1 MLEWPNGVNKMHYL
15 RLVPSVSNMVV
26 VKFSKTILICIRER
40 ESQQHC
46 QKELKAQKKKK
57 NLKPYGEVLT
67 EAEVCCSDKYPA
79 ADAKCSNAMEQKQRA

>member
-1 MLEWPNGVNKMHYL
+1 MLVWPNGVNKMHYL

-26 VKFSKTILICIRER
+26 VKFSKTILICMRER
-40 ESQQHC
+40 ESTTLP
-46 QKELKAQKKKK
+46 KRIESTKKKK
-57 NLKPYGEVLT
+57 KLKPYGEVLT

>member
-1 MLEWPNGVNKMHYL
+1 MFLTWWW
-15 RLVPSVSNMVV
+15 SNSP
-26 VKFSKTILICIRER
+26 KPFWFAWER

-57 NLKPYGEVLT
+57 KKLKPYGEVLT

>member
-1 MLEWPNGVNKMHYL
+1 MNKMHYL

-46 QKELKAQKKKK
+46 QKELKAPKKKYI
-57 NLKPYGEVLT
+57 LKPYGEVLT

>member
-15 RLVPSVSNMVV
+15 RLVPSVSDMVV
-26 VKFSKTILICIRER
+26 VKFSKTILICMREIER
-40 ESQQHC
+40 ESTTLP
-46 QKELKAQKKKK
+46 KRIESTKKKK

-79 ADAKCSNAMEQKQRA
+79 ADAKM